1 MELFSQYTSASAS
14 SGNCINISG
23 TVIAKERL
31 NNMSTSLFFSQLKTF
46 CYEAEQD
53 AKKLRKQVDQKG
65 EGKLVLKYVCWE
77 NSF

>member
-1 MELFSQYTSASAS
+1 MELFSQCTSASAS
-14 SGNCINISG
+14 SSNCINISG

>member
-1 MELFSQYTSASAS
+1 MPVVVPVSIYQ
-14 SGNCINISG
+14 G

-65 EGKLVLKYVCWE
+65 EGKLVVEYVCWE